1 MKDPTQS
8 YRFKTFAKGFIRLIG
23 LILFITKYQI
33 LYRKIYQTEVLSLLK
48 NLPDDLAGRRLR
60 KRTKNYGITISGF
73 FGPATLQMAGH
84 HPTLADHKLL
94 CLTGSAM
101 PGFDAC
107 YDESI
112 VDTRRIQSILLE
124 GLQPNDSPY
133 EQLAHILWIKLK
145 ELTPDTT
152 RLNDLTQKIIEI
164 QTRSLIQTTSTNRS
178 VIETATREKGIAGA
192 LFFTLPISKENQD
205 NLLPCIDKLGAWVQ
219 LSDDLHDLRSDLLEH
234 NNTLISTAS
243 SLKDIEEMYN
253 VWATE
258 ALKSLPSKTP
268 QTVRSG
274 FLLYHFQNI
283 VFIKHLKDCLN
294 GKPPQEAID
303 ISRDEYYNYKSKLV
317 SWGLFK
323 ALTLQP

>member
-1 MKDPTQS
+1 MKDQTQS
-8 YRFKTFAKGFIRLIG
+8 NSFYTFAKGFIRLVR
-23 LILFITKYQI
+23 LILFIIKYQL
-33 LYRKIYQTEVLSLLK
+33 LYRKIYNTEILPLLGT
-48 NLPDDLAGRRLR
+48 LPDDLAGRRLR

-73 FGPATLQMAGH
+73 FGPATLKMAGH
-84 HPTLADHKLL
+84 HPTLADHRLL

-112 VDTRRIQSILLE
+112 VDTRSIKSILLE
-124 GLQPNDSPY
+124 GQQPNDSPY

-152 RLNDLTQKIIEI
+152 RLNELTQKIIEI

-178 VIETATREKGIAGA
+178 LIETATREKGIAGA

-205 NLLPCIDKLGAWVQ
+205 HLIPCINKLGAWVQ
-219 LSDDLHDLRSDLLEH
+219 LSDDLHDLRSDLLEG
-234 NNTLISTAS
+234 NNTLITTS
-243 SLKDIEEMYN
+243 SSVKDIEEIYYN
-253 VWATE
+253 WAAE

-274 FLLYHFQNI
+274 FLLYHYQNI

-294 GKPPQEAID
+294 GKTPQEAID

-317 SWGLFK
+317 SWGLFR